1 MKKFVKKYYGY
12 ALALSLVGV
21 FIHNSVLKERAE
33 DLEKNQKV
41 LLSEVENY
49 RTKDSLQVAQVGQLI
64 LSQKELKNSYKELYK
79 LLKTL
84 KGDKV
89 ESVTT
94 TNTETNSFF
103 KEKVRDSIVYRDR
116 DTLQVKVIHYNDSWT
131 RFDGVLIKDSLSVK
145 IQNRDSLLV
154 VTSIEKKKFLG
165 IKMPIWLSG
174 YRRRTQQ
181 VLSKNPN
188 TKVENVQFIT
198 IK

>member
-21 FIHNSVLKERAE
+21 FIHNSILKERAE

-49 RTKDSLQVAQVGQLI
+49 RTKDSFQVAQVGQLI
-64 LSQKELKNSYKELYK
+64 LSQKELKNSYKDLYK

-131 RFDGVLIKDSLSVK
+131 KFDGVLIKDSLSVK

>member
-64 LSQKELKNSYKELYK
+64 LSQKELKNSYKDLYK

-94 TNTETNSFF
+94 TNTETNYFF

-116 DTLQVKVIHYNDSWT
+116 DTLQVKVIHYDDSWT
-131 RFDGVLIKDSLSVK
+131 KFDGVLIKDSLSVK

>member
-131 RFDGVLIKDSLSVK
+131 KFDGVLIKDSLSVK

>member
-64 LSQKELKNSYKELYK
+64 LSQKELKNSYKDLYK

-131 RFDGVLIKDSLSVK
+131 KFDGVLIKDSLSVK

>member
-1 MKKFVKKYYGY
+1 MKKFVKKYYSY

-64 LSQKELKNSYKELYK
+64 LSQKELKNSYKDLYK

-84 KGDKV
+84 KGGKV